1 MILYVNARFLS
12 QPVSGVQRYAI
23 ECCRKI
29 KKKYKECVLLVPP
42 DVHNTAV
49 AAELGAQVIGSRTGH
64 AWEQIDLPR
73 YLHRLGSPPLWNP
86 CNTAPLFYNNNF
98 ITLHD
103 LAFHYYPGWNSRAFA
118 LWYNMLVPRIVRRS
132 RHMFTVSHT
141 VQAEIATVYGVPTDK
156 VSVTYN
162 GLSEAMMAGSY
173 GADKEKI
180 IFAVGSFNIRK
191 NHHRLI
197 EAFRLAAPEGYRL
210 VITGDKNK
218 VFADTGID
226 EQALAGSHIDI
237 RRSLTD
243 AELVAQYQRAA
254 VLVSVSLYEG
264 FGIPVLEGLN
274 HGCRIL
280 CSDIAVYRELYGDVA
295 TFCQP
300 TDVTDIAKGIV
311 AAIQAPA
318 PAQGRVAA
326 LLQQYS
332 YDAAAKVIIEQMTK
346 RGA

>member
-1 MILYVNARFLS
+1 
-12 QPVSGVQRYAI
+12 
-23 ECCRKI
+23 
-29 KKKYKECVLLVPP
+29 
-42 DVHNTAV
+42 
-49 AAELGAQVIGSRTGH
+49 
-64 AWEQIDLPR
+64 
-73 YLHRLGSPPLWNP
+73 
-86 CNTAPLFYNNNF
+86 
-98 ITLHD
+98 
-103 LAFHYYPGWNSRAFA
+103 
-118 LWYNMLVPRIVRRS
+118 
-132 RHMFTVSHT
+132 
-141 VQAEIATVYGVPTDK
+141 
-156 VSVTYN
+156 
-162 GLSEAMMAGSY
+162 
-173 GADKEKI
+173 
-180 IFAVGSFNIRK
+180 
-191 NHHRLI
+191 
-197 EAFRLAAPEGYRL
+197 